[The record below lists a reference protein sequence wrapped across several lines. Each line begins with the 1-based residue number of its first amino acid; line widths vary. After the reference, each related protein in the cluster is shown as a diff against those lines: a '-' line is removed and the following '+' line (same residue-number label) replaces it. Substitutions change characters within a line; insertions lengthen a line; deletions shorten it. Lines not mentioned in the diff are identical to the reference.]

1 MIQVADGNIMKDSTV
16 VLTPVRTP
24 LEFLGSLLKLWCP
37 SRGIGEYASGAAM
50 ISDLMTL
57 TDAPFG
63 LNATTTAGS
72 SNFTL
77 SSSVGGIG
85 PVRLKINS
93 VSRFLLSNSG
103 TSGILNSIW
112 MNEGAYPTST
122 TSAMFNGIIAQLNDK
137 SGNSN
142 HLAQSV
148 DGSKPV
154 LFLNNKRLAF
164 AMGSTSPYLNTPL
177 NLLNNVSKFLF
188 GIKAVIF
195 NINTTLSYVVRI
207 RNNAN
212 TRDRFSVTV
221 QQVSSK
227 NVVTVSWDNGGAQ
240 YLIMQ
245 EIAPSTTFIFCAYF
259 DFSINRLFLMCNE
272 INNLY
277 FAPSASAIDNNNANY
292 SRIAGG
298 GSNNSVVGAHYLD
311 PVLAT
316 GSGLNREHLGELFDY
331 YKYL

>member
-37 SRGIGEYASGAAM
+37 SRGIGTYASGAAM
-50 ISDLMTL
+50 ITDLMTL

-72 SNFTL
+72 SNFTI
-77 SSSVGGIG
+77 SSSVGTIG
-85 PVRLKINS
+85 PERLKINS

-103 TSGILNSIW
+103 TSGILNSTW

-122 TSAMFNGIIAQLNDK
+122 TSAIFNGIIAQLNDK

-148 DGSKPV
+148 DVFKPV

-164 AMGSTSPYLNTPL
+164 AIGNTNARFSMPVT
-177 NLLNNVSKFLF
+177 LLNNVSKFLF
-188 GIKAVIF
+188 GIKAVGF
-195 NINTTLSYVVRI
+195 NITTTASYVI
-207 RNNAN
+207 LMKNTAF
-212 TRDRFSVTV
+212 TRDRFTIKV
-221 QQVSSK
+221 QQVSGK
-227 NVVTVSWDNGGAQ
+227 NTVTVLWDNGGTQ
-240 YLIMQ
+240 YSVSQI
-245 EIAPSTTFIFCAYF
+245 IATSNQLTICCFF
-259 DFSINRLFLMCNE
+259 DFTINRFFLKCNE
-272 INNLY
+272 IDTFF
-277 FAPSASAIDNNNANY
+277 FAPSSAAIDNSN
-292 SRIAGG
+292 
-298 GSNNSVVGAHYLD
+298 SNNPTLGGFPSLAGAFYFD

-316 GSGLNREHLGELFDY
+316 GSGLTTAHLDELWNY